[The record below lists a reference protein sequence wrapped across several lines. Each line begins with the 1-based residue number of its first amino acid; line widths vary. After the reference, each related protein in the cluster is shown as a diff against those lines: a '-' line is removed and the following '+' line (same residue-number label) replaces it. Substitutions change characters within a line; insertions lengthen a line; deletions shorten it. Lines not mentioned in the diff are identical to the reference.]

1 MQAIIEVLQTY
12 AALSGQCI
20 NFEKSSVYFSSNT
33 DGDQRARIKM
43 ALGVRE
49 VDRFETYLRLPTLVG
64 RSKYRTLSYLKDKV
78 WKKKIQGW
86 KGQLLSRASKEV
98 LIKAVAQSISTYTM
112 GVFQLSVKLCNELN
126 AICARFWWEQVG
138 NERKIYRKNWQ
149 VLSQPKKEGGMGFRD
164 IQFLI

>member
-12 AALSGQCI
+12 AASSGQCI

-78 WKKKIQGW
+78 WKKKNTRME
-86 KGQLLSRASKEV
+86 RATT
-98 LIKAVAQSISTYTM
+98 I
-112 GVFQLSVKLCNELN
+112 
-126 AICARFWWEQVG
+126 
-138 NERKIYRKNWQ
+138 
-149 VLSQPKKEGGMGFRD
+149 
-164 IQFLI
+164 